1 MERRCIVPAGRRN
14 PKAERAI
21 PPEQEVAE
29 IPQSS
34 IETIPTRAPN
44 APRID
49 SPDERRVRNLS
60 FAEKAM
66 QAIVRENVAMKRS
79 AKGMRLE
86 E

>member
-1 MERRCIVPAGRRN
+1 MCIVPAGRRN
-14 PKAERAI
+14 PRAERAR

-49 SPDERRVRNLS
+49 SPEERRVRNLS
-60 FAEKAM
+60 FAEKTM
-66 QAIVRENVAMKRS
+66 QVSVRENAAMKRS
-79 AKGMRLE
+79 AKGRRLDE
-86 E
+86 